1 MLVFIDESGD
11 PGFKLKKGSSAVFV
25 AALVAFHDRDQARTT
40 RAAIDAAAVRLRIR
54 PEFKFNKCRDETRYA
69 FFETVRPFEFR
80 VRAIVVKKELI
91 YSPLLRSKTEAF
103 YSFFVKTMLNFDNGL
118 LKDAR
123 IVIDGSGDRGF
134 RQELE
139 AYLRRELGRGRV
151 KSIRC
156 ARKSTTFGN
165 FDESV
170 RPICPSRRSL
180 RHAHPPVTVR
190 TDGATLPP
198 INEIPEPKS
207 QITTVG
213 TDRYIRRLFLDTHRR
228 IAISLFCATLN
239 FAAPL
244 SMAAVSSG
252 ASTLP
257 SQTALLAIL

>member
-1 MLVFIDESGD
+1 
-11 PGFKLKKGSSAVFV
+11 
-25 AALVAFHDRDQARTT
+25 
-40 RAAIDAAAVRLRIR
+40 LRIR

-151 KSIRC
+151 KSIRFKNSESDRLVQLADMC
-156 ARKSTTFGN
+156 AGAIARSYKANRDEPFRWRRMLGRKIDDDWEF
-165 FDESV
+165 
-170 RPICPSRRSL
+170 R
-180 RHAHPPVTVR
+180 
-190 TDGATLPP
+190 
-198 INEIPEPKS
+198 
-207 QITTVG
+207 
-213 TDRYIRRLFLDTHRR
+213 
-228 IAISLFCATLN
+228 
-239 FAAPL
+239 
-244 SMAAVSSG
+244 
-252 ASTLP
+252 
-257 SQTALLAIL
+257 